1 MPFACGGFHQPVR
14 AVLGVEPE
22 RLPHEQ
28 QRSRHDETDTQPL
41 VHARHEQDDEHHED
55 GEQAASKDKEV
66 LAFQP
71 LELHRLSDTPVYRIF
86 FGLSPQQLVRHS
98 RWFRGRTTAG

>member
-28 QRSRHDETDTQPL
+28 QRSRHDETDTYPL
-41 VHARHEQDDEHHED
+41 VHACHEQDDEHHED
-55 GEQAASKDKEV
+55 SEQAAAKDKEV

-71 LELHRLSDTPVYRIF
+71 
-86 FGLSPQQLVRHS
+86 
-98 RWFRGRTTAG
+98 